1 MHMPLCRTDQKCCL
15 ILVGRLPIPL
25 SINCSTLM
33 SGISRFFAPVKCAGA
48 AADASVVA
56 HASNSTN
63 DAPPTDNDNDKTG
76 KNESIVDGVPI
87 DKDGWQVF
95 PTTVATNTNTNGE
108 AGSVVC
114 IEIDGDDEDFAAGA
128 EKSPAQPPMTAKLE
142 AAPPAESQGV
152 ALVEGENS
160 FEPSAEHAISTEVAE
175 VSAEANTAGPT
186 ATDAMNPLEIST
198 EASAKASAEA
208 NTAGPTA
215 TDAMNPFASFA
226 FGSGIATPLVQSKK
240 RPLPTSAASRVVSKN
255 TQESKKANPQQKD
268 AKKRRRS
275 STKNKCDND
284 DYVPV
289 RQLPVE
295 QQEEIR
301 AKWQSLGDPNEPLEV
316 RRFQVLVAARLH
328 AQSREPVVRAAMDN
342 LRKYFSEQE
351 GGIEG
356 GTLNA
361 KNLSKADPKEIAKQI
376 PSILFANVKA
386 EHVVKAA
393 KEVCSRF
400 GGNVPQTQHGLKELT
415 GIGPKLAY
423 ILAFA
428 NSHRAYEKKS

>member
-1 MHMPLCRTDQKCCL
+1 
-15 ILVGRLPIPL
+15 
-25 SINCSTLM
+25 M
-33 SGISRFFAPVKCAGA
+33 SGISRFFAPVKCSGA
-48 AADASVVA
+48 TADSSAVI
-56 HASNSTN
+56 HTSTN
-63 DAPPTDNDNDKTG
+63 DAPPTDNDDKAA

-95 PTTVATNTNTNGE
+95 PTAVATNTSGNGD
-108 AGSVVC
+108 ATSVVC
-114 IEIDGDDEDFAAGA
+114 IEIDDVDDGDGDGTEDDQL
-128 EKSPAQPPMTAKLE
+128 KPAQPPMTAKAE
-142 AAPPAESQGV
+142 AAPPAESQEV

-160 FEPSAEHAISTEVAE
+160 FEPSAEQEISTEVS
-175 VSAEANTAGPT
+175 V
-186 ATDAMNPLEIST
+186 
-198 EASAKASAEA
+198 EA

-215 TDAMNPFASFA
+215 TDAMNPFEISTEDSAEVNAAGPTSTDAMNPFASFA
-226 FGSGIATPLVQSKK
+226 FGNDIATPLVQSKK
-240 RPLPTSAASRVVSKN
+240 RPFPTPVGSQVESKN
-255 TQESKKANPQQKD
+255 TQESKKKAIPQQKD
-268 AKKRRRS
+268 AKKRRRGA
-275 STKNKCDND
+275 KNKCDND

-289 RQLPVE
+289 RQLPAE
-295 QQEEIR
+295 QQEEIQT
-301 AKWQSLGDPNEPLEV
+301 KWQSLGDPCEPLEV

-351 GGIEG
+351 GVIEG

-386 EHVVKAA
+386 DHVVKAA

-415 GIGPKLAY
+415 GIGPKLAD

-428 NSHRAYEKKS
+428 NSHKAYKNIV

>member
-1 MHMPLCRTDQKCCL
+1 
-15 ILVGRLPIPL
+15 
-25 SINCSTLM
+25 M
-33 SGISRFFAPVKCAGA
+33 SGISRFFAPVKCSGA
-48 AADASVVA
+48 AADSSAVIHTS
-56 HASNSTN
+56 
-63 DAPPTDNDNDKTG
+63 NDNDKAA

-95 PTTVATNTNTNGE
+95 PTAVATNTSGNGD
-108 AGSVVC
+108 ATSVVC
-114 IEIDGDDEDFAAGA
+114 IAIDDDDDDDDGDGTEDDQL
-128 EKSPAQPPMTAKLE
+128 KPAQPPMTAKSE
-142 AAPPAESQGV
+142 AAPPAESQEV

-160 FEPSAEHAISTEVAE
+160 FEPSAEQEISTEVS
-175 VSAEANTAGPT
+175 V
-186 ATDAMNPLEIST
+186 
-198 EASAKASAEA
+198 EA

-226 FGSGIATPLVQSKK
+226 FGNGVATPLVQSKK
-240 RPLPTSAASRVVSKN
+240 RPFPTPVGSQVESKN
-255 TQESKKANPQQKD
+255 TQESKKKAIPQQKG
-268 AKKRRRS
+268 AKKRRR
-275 STKNKCDND
+275 CDND

-289 RQLPVE
+289 RQLPME

-301 AKWQSLGDPNEPLEV
+301 TKWQSLGDPREPLEV

-328 AQSREPVVRAAMDN
+328 AQSREPTVRAAMDN

-351 GGIEG
+351 G
-356 GTLNA
+356 TLNA
-361 KNLSKADPKEIAKQI
+361 KNLSIADPKEIAKQI

-386 EHVVKAA
+386 DHVVKAA

-415 GIGPKLAY
+415 GIGPKLAD

-428 NSHRAYEKKS
+428 NSHRAYKNIV

>member
-1 MHMPLCRTDQKCCL
+1 
-15 ILVGRLPIPL
+15 
-25 SINCSTLM
+25 M
-33 SGISRFFAPVKCAGA
+33 SGISRFFAPVKCSGA
-48 AADASVVA
+48 AADSSAVI
-56 HASNSTN
+56 HTSNSTN
-63 DAPPTDNDNDKTG
+63 DAPPTDNDKAA

-95 PTTVATNTNTNGE
+95 PTAVATNTSGNGD
-108 AGSVVC
+108 ATSVVC
-114 IEIDGDDEDFAAGA
+114 IAIDDDDDDDDGDGTEDDQL
-128 EKSPAQPPMTAKLE
+128 KPAQPPMTAKSE
-142 AAPPAESQGV
+142 AAPPAESQEV

-160 FEPSAEHAISTEVAE
+160 FEPSAEQEISTEVS
-175 VSAEANTAGPT
+175 V
-186 ATDAMNPLEIST
+186 
-198 EASAKASAEA
+198 EA

-226 FGSGIATPLVQSKK
+226 FGNGVATPLVQSKK
-240 RPLPTSAASRVVSKN
+240 RPFPTPVGSQVESKN
-255 TQESKKANPQQKD
+255 TQESKKKAIPQQKG
-268 AKKRRRS
+268 AKKRRR
-275 STKNKCDND
+275 CDND

-289 RQLPVE
+289 RQLPME

-301 AKWQSLGDPNEPLEV
+301 TKWQSLGDPREPLEV

-328 AQSREPVVRAAMDN
+328 AQSREPTVRAAMDN

-351 GGIEG
+351 G
-356 GTLNA
+356 TLNA
-361 KNLSKADPKEIAKQI
+361 KNLSIADPKEIAKQI

-386 EHVVKAA
+386 DHVVKAA

-415 GIGPKLAY
+415 GIGPKLAD

-428 NSHRAYEKKS
+428 NSHRAYKNIV

>member
-1 MHMPLCRTDQKCCL
+1 MARSAACL
-15 ILVGRLPIPL
+15 ILAVGRLPIPL

-48 AADASVVA
+48 ATDASVV
-56 HASNSTN
+56 ASNSTN
-63 DAPPTDNDNDKTG
+63 DAPPTDNDDKAA

-95 PTTVATNTNTNGE
+95 PTTVATNTNTNGD

-142 AAPPAESQGV
+142 AAPPAESQGA

-208 NTAGPTA
+208 NAAGPTS

-226 FGSGIATPLVQSKK
+226 FGSGIAAPLVQSKK
-240 RPLPTSAASRVVSKN
+240 RSLPMSAVSEVESRNS
-255 TQESKKANPQQKD
+255 QQSKKANPQQKD

-275 STKNKCDND
+275 STKNKCDNND
-284 DYVPV
+284 NVPV

-301 AKWQSLGDPNEPLEV
+301 TKWQSLGDPNEPLEV

-328 AQSREPVVRAAMDN
+328 AQSREPTVRAAMDN

-361 KNLSKADPKEIAKQI
+361 KNLSKSDPKEIAKQI

-415 GIGPKLAY
+415 GIGPKLAD

-428 NSHRAYEKKS
+428 NSHRAYEKNIV

>member
-1 MHMPLCRTDQKCCL
+1 
-15 ILVGRLPIPL
+15 
-25 SINCSTLM
+25 M

-48 AADASVVA
+48 TADASVVA

-63 DAPPTDNDNDKTG
+63 DASPTDNDNDEAA
-76 KNESIVDGVPI
+76 KNESIVDGVPL

-95 PTTVATNTNTNGE
+95 PTTVATKTNGNGD

-114 IEIDGDDEDFAAGA
+114 IEIDDDDDDGDGTEDDQLKPNAAGA
-128 EKSPAQPPMTAKLE
+128 EKSLAQPPMTAKLE

-160 FEPSAEHAISTEVAE
+160 FEPSAEHEISTEV
-175 VSAEANTAGPT
+175 
-186 ATDAMNPLEIST
+186 
-198 EASAKASAEA
+198 SAEA

-240 RPLPTSAASRVVSKN
+240 RPLPTPAASRVESKN
-255 TQESKKANPQQKD
+255 THESKKANPQQKD
-268 AKKRRRS
+268 TKKRRRA
-275 STKNKCDND
+275 TKNKCDND

-301 AKWQSLGDPNEPLEV
+301 TKWQSLGDPNEPLEV

-328 AQSREPVVRAAMDN
+328 AQSREPTTRAAMDN

-351 GGIEG
+351 GGVGG

-361 KNLSKADPKEIAKQI
+361 KTLSKADPKEIAKQI

-386 EHVVKAA
+386 EHLVKAA

-415 GIGPKLAY
+415 GIGPKLAD

-428 NSHRAYEKKS
+428 NSHRAYETKT